1 MGCCAPNAVGPGPAA
16 ADPCKRVNYT
26 LGMLLGVDDFVQES
40 AYHGARRREMA
51 RELFGYGT
59 VHGLQVVV
67 EPEDDRGPRVR
78 VMPGMAWLPS
88 GTPVCV
94 DGPQC
99 ANLNDWL
106 AAHAADLPPLASGDT
121 LPLYLVLSHA
131 QCLTDNVPIPGEPC
145 RDDAE
150 LMQASRVADGFRLD
164 LRLAPP
170 PQREEDAIRDFV
182 AWLLDVPLAA
192 SSPPLDEEAFV
203 GQLRAAAHA
212 WLAPT
217 SPPTSPPDYMIGSA
231 PAGTSEQLLA
241 AALRLW
247 TTELRPLWMARA
259 DCGCNAEPIAPRD
272 DAVLLA
278 ELAVTVVP
286 GSPDL
291 QVSDAEGAVRQDERR
306 RPYVLSLRML
316 QELITLHPVPDPA
329 ETVASET
336 SFDQA
341 PAAGVS
347 LHYARA
353 DHTHGTPPLPEL
365 EGDVQGAVGNTW
377 IDALQGVKLLAGSP
391 LVNGQVLTVQ
401 GGQWVPQAL
410 PPPPPP
416 PPLPALGGDLTG
428 TVPSARVASLQ
439 GVTLVTPTTLING
452 EVLTLHGGQ
461 WKPMP
466 LPPPPAPPTP
476 APIPALAG
484 DVTGAIAGNTI
495 TSLQKMPVD
504 APAPNDGDVLFFDGT
519 TWIAQPLDA
528 GGTLQCVGRGNE
540 LPYDIVAAAE
550 VTIVVAADKPPIS
563 TKFDHRYGAL
573 AFGAINVGTR
583 EATIEFTLQVADP
596 ERTGFMV
603 KLTPIRLKF
612 PSLVCLA
619 GRIKTG
625 DPQVTIPVLLETA
638 QTFEGEA
645 EFAFQIEISHY
656 AEKPG

>member
-1 MGCCAPNAVGPGPAA
+1 V
-16 ADPCKRVNYT
+16 
-26 LGMLLGVDDFVQES
+26 
-40 AYHGARRREMA
+40 
-51 RELFGYGT
+51 
-59 VHGLQVVV
+59 
-67 EPEDDRGPRVR
+67 
-78 VMPGMAWLPS
+78 
-88 GTPVCV
+88 
-94 DGPQC
+94 
-99 ANLNDWL
+99 NDWL

-145 RDDAE
+145 RDDSE

-203 GQLRAAAHA
+203 EQLRAAAHA

-231 PAGTSEQLLA
+231 PAGTSEQLLTT
-241 AALRLW
+241 ALRLW

-272 DAVLLA
+272 DALLLA
-278 ELAVTVVP
+278 ELDVTVIP
-286 GSPDL
+286 GSPNL

-306 RPYVLSLRML
+306 RPCVLSLRML

-353 DHTHGTPPLPEL
+353 DHTHGTPPLPTL
-365 EGDVQGAVGNTW
+365 EGDVQGAVGSTW

-391 LVNGQVLTVQ
+391 LVDGQVLTVQ

-416 PPLPALGGDLTG
+416 PALPALGGDLTG
-428 TVPSARVASLQ
+428 TVPNAHVASLQ

-452 EVLTLHGGQ
+452 EVLTLSGGQ

-466 LPPPPAPPTP
+466 LPTPAPAPTAAPLPSLGGDLSGPIANARIASLQGAALVAPATLTENHVLTVQGGQWVPKALPPPPPPPTP
-476 APIPALAG
+476 APLPALAG
-484 DVTGAIAGNTI
+484 DVTGTIPGNTI
-495 TSLQKMPVD
+495 TSLQKMPVV

-519 TWIAQPLDA
+519 TWIPKALDA
-528 GGTLQCVGRGNE
+528 GANLQCVGRGNE

-550 VTIVVAADKPPIS
+550 VTIVVAADRPPIS
-563 TKFDHRYGAL
+563 RKFDHRYGAL
-573 AFGAINVGTR
+573 TFGAINVGNR
-583 EATIEFTLQVADP
+583 EATIEFILQVADP

-625 DPQVTIPVLLETA
+625 DPKVTIPVLLETA

-656 AEKPG
+656 AEKLT